1 MPSPAT
7 SGPGWRRSPQFDGA
21 ESVRSAAHLRY
32 VAQMDMNL
40 ADDRY
45 RLTGSPASQ
54 AAPRSYSRSNP
65 SASGPRSPGMSG
77 LTG

>member
-45 RLTGSPASQ
+45 WLTGSPASQ
-54 AAPRSYSRSNP
+54 AAPRSYSRSV
-65 SASGPRSPGMSG
+65 SGPRTPGMSG